1 MIWIN
6 DMEEQWLDRG
16 ACPNPECGS
25 SDANVNHSEGYSFCY
40 SCWTRFGEKGNKM
53 ETENIIP
60 MKTDNKIK
68 TFGTL
73 GALTERSISKETAQK
88 YNTDVI
94 VKGNQ
99 NTHHIYKYFDEG
111 GNNIANKIRNVADK
125 EAMRSE
131 GKMSNTVLFGQN
143 IFAPNGK
150 YITITEGEVD
160 AMSAFELL
168 GSKWA
173 CVSVKNGAH
182 SALGNCKKEFE
193 YLDSF
198 DQIVISF
205 DMDKQGRDASEKVAQ
220 LFSPNKCKIMHM
232 EHKDANEFLQLNKR
246 EEFTRAWWNAQPYTP
261 AGIVNLKDLGDA
273 LYTEE
278 YCETCLYP
286 WHKLN
291 HKTYGMRT
299 GELVT
304 FTSGAGM
311 GKSSVMR
318 ELMYHL
324 LKNTEDNVGIIA
336 LEEGI
341 KNTTFNIM
349 SVEANARLYIKEVR
363 EKFEQEQLNTW
374 QENTVGTGR
383 FFAFDH
389 FGSMDNDEI
398 LSRIRYMAQALDCK
412 WIFLDHLSILVSGQE
427 DTDERKSI
435 DILMTKLRS
444 LVEQTNIGLL
454 LVSHL
459 RRPSGDRGHE
469 DGREVSLSHLR
480 GSASI
485 AHLSDSVIAL
495 ERDQQSE
502 DDVLANTTTV
512 RVLKNRYTGDTGV
525 ATHLFYDK
533 DTGRMKEISNPY
545 EVEDTSTIIDEE
557 IPF

>member
-1 MIWIN
+1 
-6 DMEEQWLDRG
+6 MEKQWLDRG
-16 ACPNPECGS
+16 ACPECGS
-25 SDANVNHSEGYSFCY
+25 SDGNVRHSEGYSFCFV
-40 SCWTRFGEKGNKM
+40 CKTRFGETM
-53 ETENIIP
+53 QTETVIP
-60 MKTDNKIK
+60 MKRESSIK
-68 TFGTL
+68 TIGTL
-73 GALTERSISKETAQK
+73 GAITERGISKETAQK
-88 YNTDVI
+88 YNTDVK
-94 VKGNQ
+94 VKGNM

-111 GNNIANKIRNVADK
+111 GNNIGNKVRNVSTKD
-125 EAMRSE
+125 MWVE
-131 GKMSNTVLFGQN
+131 GGMTDALLFGQN

-160 AMSAFELL
+160 AMSSYELL

-173 CVSVKNGAH
+173 CVSIKTGAG
-182 SALGNCKKEFE
+182 SALRDCKKSFE

-198 DQIVISF
+198 QNIVISF
-205 DMDKQGRDASEKVAQ
+205 DMDKQGRDASEQVAQ

-232 EHKDANEFLQLNKR
+232 EYKDANEFLQLNKR

-261 AGIVNLKDLGDA
+261 AGIVNLKDLGDT

-278 YCETCLYP
+278 YCETCSYP

-324 LKNTEDNVGIIA
+324 LKNTEDNVGILA

-459 RRPSGDRGHE
+459 RRPAGDRGHE

-495 ERDQQSE
+495 ERDQQAE
-502 DDVLANTTTV
+502 DDVLANTTTI
-512 RVLKNRYTGDTGV
+512 RVLKNRYTGDTGI

-545 EVEDTSTIIDEE
+545 EVEDTSTVTDEE
-557 IPF
+557 VPF

>member
-1 MIWIN
+1 
-6 DMEEQWLDRG
+6 MEKQWLDRG
-16 ACPNPECGS
+16 ACPECGS
-25 SDANVNHSEGYSFCY
+25 SDGNVRHSEGYSFCFV
-40 SCWTRFGEKGNKM
+40 CKTRFGETM
-53 ETENIIP
+53 QTETVIP
-60 MKTDNKIK
+60 MKRESSIK
-68 TFGTL
+68 TIGTL
-73 GALTERSISKETAQK
+73 GAITERGISKETAQK
-88 YNTDVI
+88 YNTDVK
-94 VKGNQ
+94 VKGNM

-111 GNNIANKIRNVADK
+111 GNNIGNKVRNVSTKD
-125 EAMRSE
+125 MWVE
-131 GKMSNTVLFGQN
+131 GGMTDALLFGQN

-160 AMSAFELL
+160 AMSSYELL

-173 CVSVKNGAH
+173 CVSIKTGAG
-182 SALGNCKKEFE
+182 SALRDCKKSFE

-198 DQIVISF
+198 QNIVISF
-205 DMDKQGRDASEKVAQ
+205 DMDKQGRDASEQVAQ

-232 EHKDANEFLQLNKR
+232 EYKDANEFLQLNKR

-261 AGIVNLKDLGDA
+261 AGIVNLKDLGDS

-278 YCETCLYP
+278 YCETCSYP

-324 LKNTEDNVGIIA
+324 LKNTEDNVGILA

-363 EKFEQEQLNTW
+363 EKFEQEQLVKW

-485 AHLSDSVIAL
+485 AHLSDSFIAL
-495 ERDQQSE
+495 ERDQQAE

-512 RVLKNRYTGDTGV
+512 RVLKNRYTGDTGI

-533 DTGRMKEISNPY
+533 ETGRMKEITNPY
-545 EVEDTSTIIDEE
+545 EVEDTSTIIDKE

>member
-1 MIWIN
+1 
-6 DMEEQWLDRG
+6 MEKKWLDRG
-16 ACPNPECGS
+16 ACPECNS
-25 SDANVNHSEGYSFCY
+25 SDGNVRHSEGYSFCFV
-40 SCWTRFGEKGNKM
+40 CKTRFGENM
-53 ETENIIP
+53 QTETVVP
-60 MKTDNKIK
+60 MKRESSIK
-68 TFGTL
+68 TVGTL
-73 GALTERSISKETAQK
+73 GAITERGISKETAQK
-88 YNTDVI
+88 YNTDVK
-94 VKGNQ
+94 VSGNM
-99 NTHHIYKYFDEG
+99 NTHHIYKYFDES
-111 GNNIANKIRNVADK
+111 GNNIGNKVRNVSTKD
-125 EAMRSE
+125 MWVE
-131 GKMSNTVLFGQN
+131 GGMSDALLFGQN

-160 AMSAFELL
+160 AMSSYELL

-173 CVSVKNGAH
+173 CVSIKTGAG
-182 SALGNCKKEFE
+182 SALRDCKKSFE

-205 DMDKQGRDASEKVAQ
+205 DMDKQGRDASEQVAQ

-278 YCETCLYP
+278 YCETCSYP

-459 RRPSGDRGHE
+459 RRPAGDRGHE

-545 EVEDTSTIIDEE
+545 EVEDTSTIIEE
-557 IPF
+557 EVPF